1 MPGPSVSPTQ
11 GETSLAASIAETV
24 AKGALNQLAGQGMND
39 VLSFAGFDLNGNGAI
54 STKLD
59 EILSKLDEISNQLR
73 NIQASIVD
81 LMQKMQKGQS
91 QIDYDTNVKPVQ
103 RLIDKNDSLL
113 AAYRTL
119 AQVSGDEA
127 DQERA
132 TIAKLQD
139 SDFLQALETWNDA
152 LCGVSSQTSLI
163 ASWNSRVRYHYAPL
177 FGQDSAKDIQDW
189 WDLFDAHQA
198 LSVNFLIH
206 YYYATNEP
214 TQART
219 TFATWLENRTRQL
232 ALLRGGTRQQ
242 DTGYKFDPKTC
253 QLSRSTVQLSALPP
267 KVICHLLDNQWW
279 MWGLRIDAAYLQGD
293 QEPGGGVMGPS
304 ADYSYKGAVFNWAN
318 QDNGLQLPWRFVPVD
333 IAVAFIGA
341 CGGQLGWAFPATA
354 DHWKSALAAKGFIF
368 PAGRAGDF
376 LYAVARKGTV
386 ATHDNDIYEWAIFGE
401 GVPRSQYGQWDTNSD
416 NMDTYLSRYG
426 NRDGSAGVAAVVTVG
441 PELMAKYLYD

>member
-1 MPGPSVSPTQ
+1 MPGPSVSPAQ

-73 NIQASIVD
+73 NIQASILD

-127 DQERA
+127 AQERA

-139 SDFLQALETWNDA
+139 SDFLQGLETWNDA

-219 TFATWLENRTRQL
+219 TFATWLENRARQL

-267 KVICHLLDNQWW
+267 KVICHLLDNQLW
-279 MWGLRIDAAYLQGD
+279 MWGLRVDAAFLQLIQEGD
-293 QEPGGGVMGPS
+293 F
-304 ADYSYKGAVFNWAN
+304 SYNGAVFNWAN
-318 QDNGLQLPWRFVPVD
+318 QDNGLQLSWDFVRLE

-341 CGGQLGWAFPATA
+341 CGGKLGWAFPETA
-354 DHWKSALAAKGFIF
+354 DYWKSALTAKGFLL
-368 PAGRAGDF
+368 PEGRAGDF
-376 LYAVARKGTV
+376 LYALARKGTE
-386 ATHDNDIYEWAIFGE
+386 ATHDAIAHAWAIFGE
-401 GVPRSQYGQWDTNSD
+401 GLPRSQYKDFQEVNIVRGIRTAR
-416 NMDTYLSRYG
+416 T
-426 NRDGSAGVAAVVTVG
+426 
-441 PELMAKYLYD
+441 K

>member
-1 MPGPSVSPTQ
+1 MAGPSVSPTQ

-73 NIQASIVD
+73 NIQASILD

-127 DQERA
+127 AQVRL

-152 LCGVSSQTSLI
+152 LSGVSSQTALI

-242 DTGYKFDPKTC
+242 DTGYKFDPTTC

-279 MWGLRIDAAYLQGD
+279 IWGLRVDAAFLYGD
-293 QEPGGGVMGPS
+293 QEPGGPNWHFK
-304 ADYSYKGAVFNWAN
+304 YEGAVFNWAN
-318 QDNGLQLPWRFVPVD
+318 QDNGLQLAWDFVRLE

-341 CGGQLGWAFPATA
+341 CGGKLGWAFPATA
-354 DHWKSALAAKGFIF
+354 DYWKSALAAKGFIF
-368 PAGRAGDF
+368 PEGRAGDF
-376 LYAVARKGTV
+376 LYAVLRKGTV
-386 ATHDNDIYEWAIFGE
+386 ATHDNDIYAWAIFGE
-401 GVPRSQYGQWDTNSD
+401 GLPRSQYGQWDTNND
-416 NMDTYLSRYG
+416 NVDTYLSRYG
-426 NRDGSAGVAAVVTVG
+426 SGGNPPAGVAAVATVG
-441 PELMAKYLYD
+441 PEFMAKYLYD

>member
-1 MPGPSVSPTQ
+1 MAGPSVSATQ
-11 GETSLAASIAETV
+11 GETSLAASVAETV
-24 AKGALNQLAGQGMND
+24 AKGALNQLVGQGMND
-39 VLSFAGFDLNGNGAI
+39 VLSFAGFDLHGDGAI
-54 STKLD
+54 SKKLD
-59 EILSKLDEISNQLR
+59 EILSKLDDISNQLR
-73 NIQASIVD
+73 DIQASILV

-113 AAYRTL
+113 AAYKTL

-127 DQERA
+127 NQERA

-152 LCGVSSQTSLI
+152 LSGVSSQTPLI
-163 ASWNSRVRYHYAPL
+163 AAWNSRVRYYYAPL
-177 FGQDSAKDIQDW
+177 FGPAAAKDIQDW
-189 WDLFDAHQA
+189 WDLFDSHQA
-198 LSVNFLIH
+198 LSVNFLVH

-219 TFATWLENRTRQL
+219 TFATWLNNRTRQL

-242 DTGYKFDPKTC
+242 ETGYKFDPTTC
-253 QLSRSTVQLSALPP
+253 QLSRSNLELSAFPP
-267 KVICHLLDNQWW
+267 KVICHFLDNQWW
-279 MWGLRIDAAYLQGD
+279 MWGLRVDAAFLQGD
-293 QEPGGGVMGPS
+293 QEPGNF
-304 ADYSYKGAVFNWAN
+304 SYKGAVFNWAN
-318 QDNGLQLPWRFVPVD
+318 QDNGLQLPWRFVPVA
-333 IAVAFIGA
+333 IAAAFITA
-341 CGGQLGWAFPATA
+341 CGGQLGWAIPPTA
-354 DHWKSALAAKGFIF
+354 DYWKSALAAKGFIF
-368 PAGRAGDF
+368 PEGRAGDF

-416 NMDTYLSRYG
+416 GADVYLSRYG
-426 NRDGSAGVAAVVTVG
+426 SRGNPPAGVAAVVTVG